1 MSNNCHLVVQLWLWD
16 RCSPLRPALT
26 EPEAS
31 QREKRFYPG
40 EQEWNLPGPSR
51 GAIYAE
57 RKNFG
62 HAATGA
68 LVMFRDVLD
77 KLMPEQWTW
86 QPYRAILPQL
96 PNYCVAG
103 VAVWRTRLPLI
114 FGSTVEWHRADR
126 VLRQFGVRQPIPH
139 PPVPACTLEHAMGK
153 EYATQAQL
161 QEMEALWYNIE
172 AATVPGDVVPYGDAP
187 ADPLYMQW
195 YRRVSVLCIGL
206 PSSDPG

>member
-1 MSNNCHLVVQLWLWD
+1 MEHTG
-16 RCSPLRPALT
+16 SP
-26 EPEAS
+26 
-31 QREKRFYPG
+31 
-40 EQEWNLPGPSR
+40 R

-161 QEMEALWYNIE
+161 QEMDALWNNIE

-195 YRRVSVLCIGL
+195 YRRVSILCIGL
-206 PSSDPG
+206 PSSTARMRGEVAAWANDTYFNVSFFKIFFHFIHFSCLNYSYI